1 MNQHEQIGLGNAA
14 SQVLD
19 NPAYIAAMKMLRDEV
34 TAQWKVC
41 PIRDSEGQLLLLQL
55 AKMTDKFEGILSG
68 LVESGKFAHHKL
80 VEDKFRNESKA
91 RGLLRK
97 VF

>member
-1 MNQHEQIGLGNAA
+1 MNDHELSKQGLDA

-19 NPAYIAAMKMLRDEV
+19 NPAYKAAMQSLKDEV
-34 TAQWKVC
+34 TREWKNC
-41 PIRDSEGQLLLLQL
+41 PIRDREGQMLLLQL
-55 AKMTDKFEGILSG
+55 AKLTDKFEGILSG
-68 LVESGKFAHHKL
+68 FVESGKFAHHKL
-80 VEDKFRNESKA
+80 VEDKLRNESKA

>member
-19 NPAYIAAMKMLRDEV
+19 NPAYVAAMKMLRDEV
-34 TAQWKVC
+34 TEQWKAC

-80 VEDKFRNESKA
+80 VEDKFRNESKV